1 VFDLSPIKLLLIAV
15 VTAVLLGP
23 DKIPDVAR
31 NLGRAWRRLKQVQ
44 GRIET
49 EVRQVIPDLPGTS
62 DLARYARSPINLL
75 NELADRATPEVGGS
89 PEDVPSIDDVTPA
102 VEEQPIGLQL
112 RKPLV
117 NPATS
122 WQPPVGPFDP
132 SMN

>member
-1 VFDLSPIKLLLIAV
+1 MFDLSPIKLLLIAV

-23 DKIPDVAR
+23 DKIPEVAR

-44 GRIET
+44 GRIES

-75 NELADRATPEVGGS
+75 NELADRATPDPVQTDEATTAEAVD
-89 PEDVPSIDDVTPA
+89 E

>member
-1 VFDLSPIKLLLIAV
+1 MFDLSPIKLLLIAV

-23 DKIPDVAR
+23 DKIPEVAK
-31 NLGRAWRRLKQVQ
+31 NLGRAWRRLKQIQ

-49 EVRQVIPDLPGTS
+49 EVRQVIPDLPGSS

-75 NELADRATPEVGGS
+75 NELADRAL
-89 PEDVPSIDDVTPA
+89 PEDNETTVADVATTEP
-102 VEEQPIGLQL
+102 EEPVDQPVCLQL

>member
-1 VFDLSPIKLLLIAV
+1 MFDLSPIKLLLIAV

-23 DKIPDVAR
+23 DKIPEVAR

-75 NELADRATPEVGGS
+75 NELADRATPNTEAASEVA
-89 PEDVPSIDDVTPA
+89 PVDEPSDE

-117 NPATS
+117 NPNTS

>member
-1 VFDLSPIKLLLIAV
+1 MFDLSPIKLLLIAV

-23 DKIPDVAR
+23 DKIPEVAK
-31 NLGRAWRRLKQVQ
+31 NLGRAWRRLKQIQ

-49 EVRQVIPDLPGTS
+49 EVRQVIPDLPGSS

-75 NELADRATPEVGGS
+75 NELADRAL
-89 PEDVPSIDDVTPA
+89 PEDNETTVADVATTEP
-102 VEEQPIGLQL
+102 EEPVDQPVGLQL